1 MDARNIE
8 KLVAKAK
15 DDILKEVNDRLPR
28 KVGVIAVNHFK
39 QNFRDG
45 GWLDNGLH
53 PWKRT
58 RRQDSKSPDAK
69 YGPLTSRRN
78 HMMRSIQAST
88 SPGQVTIQD
97 PVSYAAIHN
106 DGGDITTHPT
116 VTDRMRKYAW
126 HMVYSL
132 AGIKGKGKLPRE
144 LPAEA
149 DKWKGLALTKKRN
162 ITVHAHIPQRQFMGD
177 SAELRVKINQRITES
192 LEYIKTQLLK
202 FK

>member
-39 QNFRDG
+39 QNFRDS

-78 HMMRSIQAST
+78 HMMRSIQSST

-97 PVSYAAIHN
+97 PVPYAAIHN

-162 ITVHAHIPQRQFMGD
+162 ITVHAQIPQRQFMGD
-177 SAELRVKINQRITES
+177 SAELRMKINQRITES